1 MKMFS
6 RLKLSALAL
15 AIAAGSA
22 VGPLSPMVS
31 SAQAQTTAPA
41 PAAAAA
47 PDEFVNRLSNEV
59 IEKIRADKDLQAGN
73 IKRISEFVDATI
85 MPQVNFERMTASA
98 VGRGWRNATPEQ
110 QKALMT
116 EFRILLLRTY
126 AGALQSV
133 KDQQVRLKPLRM
145 NPTDTE
151 VIVRSEVVS
160 KRGGEPIALDYR
172 LEKAGSAWKIYD
184 MSVLG
189 AWLVETYRGQFA
201 QEINAGGVDGLIKSL
216 TEKNKSFAAAALK
229 S

>member
-1 MKMFS
+1 MKMIS

-15 AIAAGSA
+15 AIAAGSM
-22 VGPLSPMVS
+22 VMPLTPVVS
-31 SAQAQTTAPA
+31 SAHAQAA
-41 PAAAAA
+41 PAATAA

-73 IKRISEFVDATI
+73 IKRISEFVDTTI

-116 EFRILLLRTY
+116 EFRVLLLRTY

-145 NPTDTE
+145 NPADTE

-160 KRGGEPIALDYR
+160 KRGGEPLAIDYR

-216 TEKNKSFAAAALK
+216 TEKNKAFAAAAQK